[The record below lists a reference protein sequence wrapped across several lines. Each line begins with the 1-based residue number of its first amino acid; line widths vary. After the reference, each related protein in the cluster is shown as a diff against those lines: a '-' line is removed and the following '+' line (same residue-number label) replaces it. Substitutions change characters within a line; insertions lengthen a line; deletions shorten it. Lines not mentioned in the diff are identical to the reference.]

1 VQKQRII
8 LIIGIVLA
16 VISLV
21 LVRVYIAEQDKAL
34 EVRKKREVESFKT
47 EFKQSQTS
55 VLIAKQ
61 DIPRG
66 ATVEPENLEIGI
78 IPREYVQPQAVT
90 SLDRIAGMITIAP
103 VAAGEQLSMTKLS
116 QPRHAGGLA
125 EVTPVGKRAVTM
137 IADNIASLVGMVKP
151 GDYVDVITLLPVPIQ
166 TKEGQQT
173 SMAVI
178 PLFQN
183 VLVLAVGRDIGG
195 PLLKTESRYKTEQ
208 PVESSPLITL
218 ALSPQEAN
226 LIAFAQEQGKIRL
239 ILRSPADSQVQP
251 TYPASWDTLFQYI
264 MPVTPQAV
272 EQPQEPQV
280 DMPVEK
286 PKPPKEEGDV
296 VEIYRGLN
304 KDTVVLPKS

>member
-1 VQKQRII
+1 MQKQRLI

-21 LVRVYIAEQDKAL
+21 LVKVYLSEQDRAL
-34 EVRKKREVESFKT
+34 ELRKKREVESFKT
-47 EFKQSQTS
+47 DFKQSQTS
-55 VLIAKQ
+55 VLVAKQ
-61 DIPRG
+61 DIARG
-66 ATVEPENLEIGI
+66 AAVEPENLEISI

-103 VAAGEQLSMTKLS
+103 ISAGEQLTMTKLS

-125 EVTPVGKRAVTM
+125 EVTPVGKRAVTVTV
-137 IADNIASLVGMVKP
+137 DNIASLAGMIKP
-151 GDYVDVITLLPVPIQ
+151 GDYVDVISLLPVPVQ

-208 PVESSPLITL
+208 TVESSPLITL

-226 LIAFAQEQGKIRL
+226 LISFAQEQGKIRL

-251 TYPASWDTLFQYI
+251 TFPASWDTLFQYV
-264 MPVTPQAV
+264 MPAVPQAV
-272 EQPQEPQV
+272 EQPQEPKAEV
-280 DMPVEK
+280 PVEK
-286 PKPPKEEGDV
+286 PKPKEEGDV
-296 VEIYRGLN
+296 VEIYHGLN
-304 KDTVVLPKS
+304 KDTVILPKS